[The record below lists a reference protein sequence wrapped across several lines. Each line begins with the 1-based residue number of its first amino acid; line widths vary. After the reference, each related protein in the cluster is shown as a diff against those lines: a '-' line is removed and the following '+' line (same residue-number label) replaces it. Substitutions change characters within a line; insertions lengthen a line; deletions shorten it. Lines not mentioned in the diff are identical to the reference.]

1 MMGWS
6 AVTSATAN
14 ATLAAVLAGF
24 MINGIILLLGNREMA
39 SKAGYVQALSL
50 LFTAFVALGLD
61 AYLFGLVTGDSTA
74 VIGKLTACRRA
85 WTEAMLAAGLLGVG
99 TVAIIAGFV
108 FLFAVYFRDKSQEQL
123 GPSLDLLIMLCTM
136 VRSGVALVVV
146 ALIYVTSRSYLLATF
161 TTNVPIWGKIFI
173 RGYLA
178 IGILTVAAF
187 VVAVVAAQRR
197 KPDQPLNRFVQWLRA
212 EGEERFVG
220 SLKIAIFY
228 SLVYSVVTVIIAAFV
243 TSSDDSFW
251 DPSRLDV
258 KAVALAVLIWIS
270 LVPLVPVLLLTGR
283 IVPEFKPAAAAEA
296 GVGPQESASA
306 APAAGVAGPAQNAPA
321 PAAEE

>member
-1 MMGWS
+1 
-6 AVTSATAN
+6 
-14 ATLAAVLAGF
+14 
-24 MINGIILLLGNREMA
+24 
-39 SKAGYVQALSL
+39 
-50 LFTAFVALGLD
+50 
-61 AYLFGLVTGDSTA
+61 
-74 VIGKLTACRRA
+74 
-85 WTEAMLAAGLLGVG
+85 
-99 TVAIIAGFV
+99 
-108 FLFAVYFRDKSQEQL
+108 
-123 GPSLDLLIMLCTM
+123 
-136 VRSGVALVVV
+136 
-146 ALIYVTSRSYLLATF
+146 
-161 TTNVPIWGKIFI
+161 
-173 RGYLA
+173 
-178 IGILTVAAF
+178 
-187 VVAVVAAQRR
+187 
-197 KPDQPLNRFVQWLRA
+197 VQWLRA

-258 KAVALAVLIWIS
+258 KAVALGVLIWIS

-283 IVPEFKPAAAAEA
+283 IVPEFKPAAEAEA

>member
-1 MMGWS
+1 MVGWS

-108 FLFAVYFRDKSQEQL
+108 FLFAVYFRDKSQDQM

-136 VRSGVALVVV
+136 VRSGVGLVVV

-258 KAVALAVLIWIS
+258 KAVALGVLIWIS

-283 IVPEFKPAAAAEA
+283 IVPEFKPAAEAEA
-296 GVGPQESASA
+296 GVGPQEAASA